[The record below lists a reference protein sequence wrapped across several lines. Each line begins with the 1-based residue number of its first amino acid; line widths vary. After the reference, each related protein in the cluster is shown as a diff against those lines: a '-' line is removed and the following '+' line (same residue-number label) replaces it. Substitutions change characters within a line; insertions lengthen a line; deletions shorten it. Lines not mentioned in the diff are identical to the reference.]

1 MLPRA
6 EFVDALFDRLSLR
19 YGRAFPLR
27 WKGLDL
33 EAVKA
38 DWACELSSYAERPE
52 AIEHALALVDP
63 AEPPTAAQFRNLC
76 DTAPVEAFRLQPEPK
91 QAHRAAEVRRKYL
104 RPVPP
109 RSGRELA
116 WAADMVQRA
125 QAGERVSRYSLRL
138 ALDALGRQGP
148 LR

>member
-1 MLPRA
+1 MSSRA
-6 EFVDALFDRLSLR
+6 QFVEALFERLTLR
-19 YGRAFPLR
+19 YGHAFLAR
-27 WKGLDL
+27 WKGLSL

-38 DWACELSSYAERPE
+38 DWARELIRYAERPE

-63 AEPPTAAQFRNLC
+63 AEPPTAAQFRDLC
-76 DTAPVEAFRLQPEPK
+76 STAPAPPFRAGPEPK
-91 QAHRAAEVRRKYL
+91 QAQRAAEVRRKYL

-109 RSGRELA
+109 RTGRERA

-125 QAGERVSRYSLRL
+125 HAGERVSLYSLRL
-138 ALDALGRQGP
+138 ALDALGRQGS